1 LALTID
7 AFKLNHDP
15 DNGFCTIGT
24 GSLGGK
30 AQGLVLLDGLLR
42 NNKPLAQAYPEVQ
55 IAIPPTLIIA
65 GDAFDLFMQTNHL
78 DPLRFADLTDEE
90 TVRQVSKGRIPTG
103 VQQSLARYLAKANY
117 PLAVRSSGLLEDAE
131 HHAYAGLYS
140 TYMLSN
146 DQAGK
151 GQRLDRLEQAI
162 KLVYAATFFK
172 GPRAYAKRVGH
183 DIRNDCMAVIVQ
195 QVAGAQRG
203 PYCYPDISG
212 VIQSI
217 NYYPLAGIQAEDGM
231 ATIALGLGRQVVCG
245 GRALRF
251 SPRYPQRLPQS
262 STVEEVLAY
271 AQRRFYALQMGGDAP
286 LAVEEGKNLVRREVD
301 SALDELPLTALAS
314 TYVLAEHRIRDNVQI
329 PGTRVLTFAGVLKY
343 DLFPLAGLLRDC
355 LALGQ
360 AALDVPVE
368 MEFAVNLASD
378 QQPRAQFYLLQMR
391 PMTAGV
397 QGARVT
403 ICADERPQAF
413 CYTCHAMGNGNQ
425 ALSDIVYVKPDA
437 FDPAQTRAIAAQ
449 VAHINARLEQRQ
461 RNYLL
466 IGPGR
471 WGSADPWLGI
481 PVRWDDISQAG
492 AIVETASE
500 KLKAEPSQGAHFFHN
515 LAALGVSYLGV
526 TQRAPDRLDW
536 PWLLAQS
543 KRFETN
549 HVAHVRLVKPLQIK
563 VDGRTSRG
571 VIIK

>member
-1 LALTID
+1 
-7 AFKLNHDP
+7 
-15 DNGFCTIGT
+15 
-24 GSLGGK
+24 
-30 AQGLVLLDGLLR
+30 
-42 NNKPLAQAYPEVQ
+42 
-55 IAIPPTLIIA
+55 
-65 GDAFDLFMQTNHL
+65 
-78 DPLRFADLTDEE
+78 
-90 TVRQVSKGRIPTG
+90 
-103 VQQSLARYLAKANY
+103 
-117 PLAVRSSGLLEDAE
+117 
-131 HHAYAGLYS
+131 
-140 TYMLSN
+140 
-146 DQAGK
+146 
-151 GQRLDRLEQAI
+151 
-162 KLVYAATFFK
+162 
-172 GPRAYAKRVGH
+172 
-183 DIRNDCMAVIVQ
+183 
-195 QVAGAQRG
+195 
-203 PYCYPDISG
+203 
-212 VIQSI
+212 
-217 NYYPLAGIQAEDGM
+217 
-231 ATIALGLGRQVVCG
+231 
-245 GRALRF
+245 
-251 SPRYPQRLPQS
+251 
-262 STVEEVLAY
+262 
-271 AQRRFYALQMGGDAP
+271 MGGDAP

-549 HVAHVRLVKPLQIK
+549 HVAHVRLVNPLQIK